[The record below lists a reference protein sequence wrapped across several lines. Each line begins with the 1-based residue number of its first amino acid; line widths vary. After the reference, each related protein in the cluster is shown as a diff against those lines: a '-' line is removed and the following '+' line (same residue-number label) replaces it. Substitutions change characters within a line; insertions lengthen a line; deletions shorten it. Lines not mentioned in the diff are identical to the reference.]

1 VECYTLLICLYVYSL
16 FHALKELNKG
26 ISRILV
32 CIPAYNESDEIGKI
46 VNRAR
51 AYASE
56 VIVCDDGS
64 TDDTARVAQAAGAT
78 VMRHRANKGYG
89 FAIQTLFQ
97 IAKEK
102 NADVMV
108 TLDADGQ
115 HDPDQI
121 PNIVEPILDEG
132 FDIVIGSRFLS
143 THDKQKVPSYRSF
156 GIKTLTLLT
165 KAASYRNITDA
176 QSGFRA
182 YSKAALSQIQL
193 YEDGMAVSAEILLRA
208 SKHNLSIKEV
218 PVTVTYGIE
227 GTSTMNPISQGATV
241 LRSII
246 QFVSVRHPLLF
257 YGLPGVIMFVIA
269 TGVFAQAL
277 AIFSETRYVSTNL
290 ILIAVGAAVIG
301 VLLLITGIILY
312 TVTAVLREKYMTPKR
327 SDKISSIT
335 GSLPS
340 LFDKNMDSESTS
352 H

>member
-1 VECYTLLICLYVYSL
+1 VTYILQTLVD
-16 FHALKELNKG
+16 LKKNT
-26 ISRILV
+26 SRILV
-32 CIPAYNESDEIGKI
+32 CIPAYNESSKIGKI

-64 TDDTARVAQAAGAT
+64 TDETAKEAQTAGAI
-78 VMRHRANKGYG
+78 VIRHSVNKGYG
-89 FAIQTLFQ
+89 SAIKTLFRT
-97 IAKEK
+97 AKEN

-121 PNIVEPILDEG
+121 PNIVEPILNEG
-132 FDIVIGSRFLS
+132 FDIVIGSRFLNI
-143 THDKQKVPSYRSF
+143 HDREKVPSYRSF

-193 YEDGMAVSAEILLRA
+193 NEGGMAISAEILLRA
-208 SKHNLSIKEV
+208 SRQNLSIKEV
-218 PVTVTYGIE
+218 PATVIYDIQ

-241 LRSII
+241 LRSIF
-246 QFVSVRHPLLF
+246 QFVSIRHPLLF
-257 YGLPGVIMFVIA
+257 YGIPGIIMLLFA
-269 TGVFAQAL
+269 TGFFAQAL
-277 AIFSETRYVSTNL
+277 AIFSETRYVSTPL
-290 ILIAVGAAVIG
+290 VLLAIGASVIG

-312 TVTAVLREKYMTPKR
+312 TVTAVLREKIRDT
-327 SDKISSIT
+327 
-335 GSLPS
+335 
-340 LFDKNMDSESTS
+340 
-352 H
+352 

>member
-1 VECYTLLICLYVYSL
+1 VIYILQTLID
-16 FHALKELNKG
+16 LKKNT
-26 ISRILV
+26 SRILV
-32 CIPAYNESDEIGKI
+32 CIPAYNESSKIGKT

-64 TDDTARVAQAAGAT
+64 TDETAKEAQTAGAI
-78 VMRHRANKGYG
+78 VIRHSVNKGYG
-89 FAIQTLFQ
+89 SAIKTLFRT
-97 IAKEK
+97 AKEN

-121 PNIVEPILDEG
+121 PNIVEPILNEG
-132 FDIVIGSRFLS
+132 FDIVIGSRFLNI
-143 THDKQKVPSYRSF
+143 HDREKVPSYRSF

-193 YEDGMAVSAEILLRA
+193 NEGGMAISAEILLRA
-208 SKHNLSIKEV
+208 SRQNLSIKEV
-218 PVTVTYGIE
+218 PATVIYDIQ

-241 LRSII
+241 LRSIF
-246 QFVSVRHPLLF
+246 QFVSIRHPLLF
-257 YGLPGVIMFVIA
+257 YGVPGIIMLVFA
-269 TGVFAQAL
+269 TGFFAQAL
-277 AIFSETRYVSTNL
+277 AIFSETRYVSTPL
-290 ILIAVGAAVIG
+290 VLLAIGASVIG

-312 TVTAVLREKYMTPKR
+312 TVTAVLREKNT
-327 SDKISSIT
+327 
-335 GSLPS
+335 
-340 LFDKNMDSESTS
+340 
-352 H
+352 